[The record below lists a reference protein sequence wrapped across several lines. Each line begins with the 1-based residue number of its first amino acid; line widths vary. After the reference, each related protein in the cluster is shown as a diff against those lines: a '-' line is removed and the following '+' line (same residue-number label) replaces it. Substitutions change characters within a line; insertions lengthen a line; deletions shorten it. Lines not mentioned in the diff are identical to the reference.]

1 MIETLVLS
9 ILSILLGA
17 IELCT
22 IKKILH
28 YTEEPKSKKKKVKDD
43 DSSDADDLDKKFHKD
58 KMKDRNDVK
67 TNKQLF
73 LNKKLDELLT

>member
-9 ILSILLGA
+9 IISILLGA

-28 YTEEPKSKKKKVKDD
+28 YTEEPKGKKKKVKDD

-58 KMKDRNDVK
+58 KMKDRNDAMR
-67 TNKQLF
+67 NLIR
-73 LNKKLDELLT
+73 

>member
-28 YTEEPKSKKKKVKDD
+28 YTEEPKGKKKKVKE
-43 DSSDADDLDKKFHKD
+43 
-58 KMKDRNDVK
+58 
-67 TNKQLF
+67 LF
-73 LNKKLDELLT
+73 YSLI

>member
-28 YTEEPKSKKKKVKDD
+28 YTEEPKKKKVKDD

-58 KMKDRNDVK
+58 KMKDRNDAMR
-67 TNKQLF
+67 NLIR
-73 LNKKLDELLT
+73 